1 MKKIIGIVVVL
12 ALIGIVAFTL
22 SNNKTEMEE
31 TAASLQ
37 QKSESIPVSIT
48 TLKEEKISGQ
58 VDINGTLE
66 PKAELTL
73 MSETQGKVTKLY
85 KRKGDKVAIGTLLL
99 QVDNELIQSQLI
111 AAEAQFEKMQKDV
124 ARFEKLIKE
133 DAITERDLEEARLG
147 LKQAEANY
155 KSTKKRLED
164 TYLKSPINGVI
175 HEDYIEI
182 GSFLSPGTKVYDIV
196 DVSKLKLEVKV
207 PESYILEIQD
217 GQKVEI
223 STDVHPGKTIEG
235 KVVTV
240 AQKADATLKY
250 GVEIEVINNN
260 AELPLKAG
268 MYAIANFQFAPKE
281 SLVLERKAISGSLK
295 DATVFVVENET
306 AKVRQIVIGQVFD
319 DKVEVVSGLKK
330 GEKVVLSGQINLKD
344 GTKVSAI

>member
-1 MKKIIGIVVVL
+1 MKKIIGIVVVI

-22 SNNKTEMEE
+22 SNNKKEMEE

-37 QKSESIPVSIT
+37 QKSESIPVTMTS
-48 TLKEEKISGQ
+48 LKEEEISGE
-58 VDINGTLE
+58 VAINGTLE

-73 MSETQGKVTKLY
+73 MSETQGRVTKLY
-85 KRKGDKVAIGTLLL
+85 KRKGDKVSVGTLLL

-133 DAITERDLEEARLG
+133 DAITERDLEDTRLG

-164 TYLKSPINGVI
+164 TYIKSPISGVI

-182 GSFLSPGTKVYDIV
+182 GSFLSPGAKVYDIV

-207 PESYILEIQD
+207 PEAYILQVQD

-223 STDVHPGKTIEG
+223 STDVHPGETIEG
-235 KVVTV
+235 KVITV
-240 AQKADATLKY
+240 AQKADGTLKY
-250 GVEIEVINNN
+250 GVEIEVLNNN
-260 AELPLKAG
+260 KELPLKAG
-268 MYAIANFQFAPKE
+268 MYAVANFEFAPKK
-281 SLVLERKAISGSLK
+281 SVVLERKAINGSLK
-295 DATVFVVENET
+295 DANVYVVENET
-306 AKVRQIVIGQVFD
+306 AKLRQIVIGQVFD
-319 DKVEVVSGLKK
+319 DKVEVISGLKK